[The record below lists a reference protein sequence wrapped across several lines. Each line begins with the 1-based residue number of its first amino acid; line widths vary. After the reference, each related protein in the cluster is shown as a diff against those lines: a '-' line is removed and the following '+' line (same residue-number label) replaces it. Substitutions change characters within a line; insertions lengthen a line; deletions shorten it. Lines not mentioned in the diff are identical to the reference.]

1 MKVRGI
7 RGAITVEHNDDREI
21 IAATEELLKLL
32 VDKNRVKADDI
43 AAIIFTTTSDLTAAY
58 PAKAARNLGYRQVP
72 LICAQEIDVE
82 GGLPRCIRI
91 LMLVNTELGPDDITN
106 VYLKGAAVLRQ
117 DLVNCHH
124 GQSE

>member
-7 RGAITVEHNDDREI
+7 RGATTVEQNSSEEI
-21 IAATEELLKLL
+21 IAATEELLRLL
-32 VDKNRVKADDI
+32 VAKNHVEADDI

-58 PAKAARNLGYRQVP
+58 PAKAARNLGYQQVP

-91 LMLVNTELGPDDITN
+91 LMLVNTELGSDDIVN
-106 VYLKGAAVLRQ
+106 IYLKRAAVLRQ
-117 DLVNCHH
+117 DLVSYNH